1 MNYRGTFL
9 KNLLGIS
16 METFLTNAR
25 KSYLSSLSNNQILY
39 AINSACEYFH
49 IPSPVLIRDLTNQEG
64 GYTMFTNF
72 DPKSYGDDV
81 ICYNMHEL
89 ANLNVGTLDA
99 FSLIMTHEAAHR
111 ALQGVRFE
119 GPNNG
124 CWQSE
129 LAADFLMG
137 TRAGFF
143 DIKSI
148 GNVIEGLRN
157 TRGSNDHPKGWLRA
171 NFIRHGVEVALQ
183 LKKTGQPVYLDRLMA
198 EYHAYYQ
205 AMLPYVKADEKEFF
219 NI

>member
-1 MNYRGTFL
+1 MSNNTKFL
-9 KNLLGIS
+9 KEWMGVS
-16 METFLTNAR
+16 MEAFLNNAR
-25 KSYLSSLSNNQILY
+25 KSYLSSLSNDQILY

-148 GNVIEGLRN
+148 GNVIEGLRI

>member
-1 MNYRGTFL
+1 MSNNTKFL
-9 KNLLGIS
+9 KEWMGVS
-16 METFLTNAR
+16 MEAFLNNAR
-25 KSYLSSLSNNQILY
+25 KSYLSSLSNDQILY
-39 AINSACEYFH
+39 AINTACEYFH
-49 IPSPVLIRDLTNQEG
+49 IPSPVLIRNLTNVKG
-64 GYTMFTNF
+64 GYTMFTNY

-89 ANLNVGTLDA
+89 ANLNVGSLDA

-111 ALQGVRFE
+111 VLQGIRFE

-148 GNVIEGLRN
+148 DNVIEGLRN

-171 NFIRHGVEVALQ
+171 NFIRHGVEVAIQ
-183 LKKTGQPVYLDRLMA
+183 LKKTGQPV
-198 EYHAYYQ
+198 
-205 AMLPYVKADEKEFF
+205 
-219 NI
+219 

>member
-1 MNYRGTFL
+1 MDNSMTFL
-9 KNLLGIS
+9 REYMGIN
-16 METFLTNAR
+16 MEGFLANAR
-25 KSYLSSLSNNQILY
+25 KSYLSSLSNDQILY

-49 IPSPVLIRDLTNQEG
+49 IPYPVLTRDLTNQKG
-64 GYTMFTNF
+64 GYTMFTNY

-81 ICYNMHEL
+81 ICYNIHEL

-157 TRGSNDHPKGWLRA
+157 TGGSNDHPKGWLRA

-183 LKKTGQPVYLDRLMA
+183 LKKTGLPVYLDRLMA

-219 NI
+219 NV